1 MNLLN
6 ERESK
11 IVLNYGFHA
20 VDSGFQIPRFR
31 IPRANIS
38 GIRECLF
45 PCKGRLNGHFRDTL
59 TILFLPTYDIH
70 LEQILWPPLL
80 LFTGKDMCLNQDH
93 IILFF
98 FLSNRYCSLLELHFH
113 LGFRRSGEPYISLKE

>member
-20 VDSGFQIPRFR
+20 VDSGFQIPGFR
-31 IPRANIS
+31 IPRAKIS

-45 PCKGRLNGHFRDTL
+45 PYKGRLNGHFRDTL
-59 TILFLPTYDIH
+59 TILFLPTY
-70 LEQILWPPLL
+70 
-80 LFTGKDMCLNQDH
+80 GKDMCLNQDH